1 MREELQDQ
9 SQLIAG
15 GSTTHAAYQYA
26 GGVGKGREENGQEGK
41 SGRVCNSENKP
52 LSCVQN

>member
-9 SQLIAG
+9 SRLIAG
-15 GSTTHAAYQYA
+15 GSATHAAYLYV

-41 SGRVCNSENKP
+41 SGRVCNS
-52 LSCVQN
+52 